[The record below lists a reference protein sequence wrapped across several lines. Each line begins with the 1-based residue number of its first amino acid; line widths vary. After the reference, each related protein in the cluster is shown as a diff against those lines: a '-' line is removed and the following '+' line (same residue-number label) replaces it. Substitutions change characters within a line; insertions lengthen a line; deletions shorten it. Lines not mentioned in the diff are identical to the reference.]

1 MEVMRN
7 SKETLL
13 TIVEVK
19 YIIRKFLFLY
29 LIDCYLVRR
38 ALI

>member
-7 SKETLL
+7 SQETLL

-19 YIIRKFLFLY
+19 YIKRKTLFLY
-29 LIDCYLVRR
+29 LIDCVL
-38 ALI
+38 LGSH